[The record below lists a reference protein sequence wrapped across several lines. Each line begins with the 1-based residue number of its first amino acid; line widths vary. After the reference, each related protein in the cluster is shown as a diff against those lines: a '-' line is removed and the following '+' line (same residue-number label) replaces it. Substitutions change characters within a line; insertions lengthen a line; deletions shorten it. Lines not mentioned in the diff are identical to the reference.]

1 MIPRA
6 DALAVLE
13 RDSFDL
19 VVVGGGIT
27 GAGVALDASSRGYR
41 VALVERRDYAAG
53 TSSGSG
59 FTRWGASLTSSERSS
74 SASRTRPRSKFCR

>member
-6 DALAVLE
+6 DALASLE

-27 GAGVALDASSRGYR
+27 GAGVALDASSRGSTAAVSR
-41 VALVERRDYAAG
+41 APQPALSRRQH
-53 TSSGSG
+53 
-59 FTRWGASLTSSERSS
+59 RSTFS
-74 SASRTRPRSKFCR
+74 QA